1 MLRKVA
7 LGFLYLFCC
16 QCIAEISNQQL
27 FENKN
32 IMILGGTGFL
42 GKGIATQVLKYNPK
56 QVVIFSRDEFKQ
68 FNVAKMFGFNPK
80 IKCVIGDIRDY
91 DQLLRAMKDIDIVFH
106 TAALKRMDTLEDN
119 VEQAIKTNV
128 LGSVNVFNACAA
140 NHVKNVI
147 FISTDKA
154 CSPVNAYG
162 AAKFLSE
169 KLFCNYDKTLIDT
182 KFCCVRF
189 GNILDSTGSIIPLFT
204 DIIKQGKDITLTDSR
219 MTRFVVTK
227 EEAFE
232 LMCDVL
238 RYAVGGEIFIRK
250 LSSAKVTDVIDVLKT
265 YFKANNP
272 VKITGLRPGEKF
284 HEELLNRAEV
294 SHTYEFRNYY
304 VVIPTIKGWLS
315 SLTEEPVYIK
325 DGRLLN
331 EKIMT
336 GFASDQALISQEQ
349 LTKVLQDAGLF
360 H

>member
-1 MLRKVA
+1 MIKKILY
-7 LGFLYLFCC
+7 GFLCFFYC
-16 QCIAEISNQQL
+16 QCTAEVSTQGL

-32 IMILGGTGFL
+32 VMILGGTGFL
-42 GKGIATQVLKYNPK
+42 GKGIAAQVIKYNPK
-56 QVVIFSRDEFKQ
+56 KIIIFSRDEFKQ

-80 IKCVIGDIRDY
+80 IKFVIGDIRDSE
-91 DQLLRAMKDIDIVFH
+91 QLMRAMKDIDIVFH
-106 TAALKRMDTLEDN
+106 TAALKRMDALEDN

-128 LGSVNVFNACAA
+128 IASMNVFNACAA
-140 NHVKNVI
+140 SHVKQVI

-169 KLFCNYDKTLIDT
+169 KLFNNYDRALVDT
-182 KFCCVRF
+182 KFYCVRF

-204 DIIKQGKDITLTDSR
+204 DKIKKGEDITLTDSR
-219 MTRFVVTK
+219 MTRFIVTK

-238 RYAVGGEIFIRK
+238 RYGVGGEIFIRK
-250 LSSAKVTDVIDVLKT
+250 LSSAKVTDVIDVLKAH
-265 YFKANNP
+265 FKAKNS
-272 VKITGLRPGEKF
+272 VQVMGLRPGEKF
-284 HEELLNRAEV
+284 HEELLNRPEV

-304 VVIPTIKGWLS
+304 VITPMIKSWLP
-315 SLTEEPVYIK
+315 SLKQEPIYIK
-325 DGRLLN
+325 EGRLLN

-336 GFASDQALISQEQ
+336 GFASDQALLNQEQ
-349 LTKVLQDAGLF
+349 LTKVLLNAGLF

>member
-1 MLRKVA
+1 M
-7 LGFLYLFCC
+7 
-16 QCIAEISNQQL
+16 SNQQL

-42 GKGIATQVLKYNPK
+42 GKGIAAQVMKYNPK
-56 QVVIFSRDEFKQ
+56 KIVIFSRDEFKQ
-68 FNVAKMFGFNPK
+68 FNVAKMFNFNPK
-80 IKCVIGDIRDY
+80 IKCVIGDIRDAN
-91 DQLLRAMKDIDIVFH
+91 QLMHAMKDIDIVFH
-106 TAALKRMDTLEDN
+106 TAALKRMDALEDN

-128 LGSVNVFNACAA
+128 LGSINVFNACAA

-154 CSPVNAYG
+154 CSPINAYG

-169 KLFCNYDKTLIDT
+169 KLFNNYDRTIVDT

-204 DIIKQGKDITLTDSR
+204 DIIKQGKDITLTDPR
-219 MTRFVVTK
+219 MTRFIVTK

-238 RYAVGGEIFIRK
+238 RYGVGGEIFIRK

-265 YFKANNP
+265 HFKSNAP

-284 HEELLNRAEV
+284 HEELMNRAEV
-294 SHTYEFRNYY
+294 LHTYEFRNYY
-304 VVIPTIKGWLS
+304 VITPMIKSWLPN
-315 SLTEEPVYIK
+315 LTEEPIYIK
-325 DGRLLN
+325 EGRLLN

-336 GFASDQALISQEQ
+336 GFASDQALLNQEQ
-349 LTKVLQDAGLF
+349 LTNVLQNAGLL